1 MITTKL
7 LKINKAKIAYLVDF
21 YALWMKMSES
31 HSEKYKYKGLL
42 LLVQGILSAAR

>member
-42 LLVQGILSAAR
+42 LLVLGILSVVR